1 MKMKNKQNIIAAA
14 LVCVLAFTIAL
25 PVAAQET
32 KPPNMPA
39 RNPWLTDSV
48 FPTSHFNTAQTDAV
62 LHAGP
67 TKGGKLTAEQI
78 KTLPTAFASNP
89 TIKKIGNDTVLIA
102 SGFNRIEKILATGE
116 AFEHISFMPYPGLE
130 DLAKKASP
138 EKIQAV
144 LAEANTARHAKD
156 DAAILALSKRMDE
169 DLGFNFQSMMNGA
182 YNAIDKD
189 GFHYCVYGGVNVLK
203 STDDGKLR
211 EPLRVVKS
219 VKVTDFLP
227 ADVAKGVT
235 RFVGFA
241 MTYDGYIV
249 AAGSGLIV
257 VLDRDLNVKAHL
269 ALPGEFV
276 DNSIAIDEHNGI
288 YVVTSKRMLKLV
300 WKGEKLSQDEK
311 DGAWSA
317 EYNAASDPEKAMA
330 LTGSISRGSGT
341 TPTLMGFGDDH
352 DKLVLISDADE
363 KGANLV
369 AFWRDQI
376 PAGFKQKPGTKSAR
390 IADQTRIDIST
401 LTIEVSAEVLGYGA
415 TMMNG
420 TYPKPAKGNVF
431 GNAMVSGV
439 TRPAPMGLQKFTWNP
454 GKDQFEK
461 AWLLSD
467 IDNTDQLVPVISAK
481 SNMIYAGTKTGGN
494 YEYLGIDWTTGKV
507 KARWGFPDDSRLWNG
522 WGGIV
527 TILED
532 GDLLLGGFFGIK
544 RVNIGDGK

>member
-1 MKMKNKQNIIAAA
+1 MKMTTNFAVA
-14 LVCVLAFTIAL
+14 LTWVGVLAITL
-25 PVAAQET
+25 PLAAQET
-32 KPPNMPA
+32 KLPNMPA

-48 FPTSHFNTAQTDAV
+48 YPTTHHNAAQTDAV

-67 TKGGKLTAEQI
+67 TKGGKLTVGQV
-78 KTLPTAFASNP
+78 KTLPTVFTANP

-102 SGFNRIEKILATGE
+102 SGFNGIEKIVATGE
-116 AFEHISFMPYPGLE
+116 GFEHISFMPYPGLE
-130 DLAKKASP
+130 ELAKMASP

-144 LAEANTARHAKD
+144 LAEANKARRAKD
-156 DAAILALSKRMDE
+156 DAALLALSTRMDT
-169 DLGFNFQSMMNGA
+169 DFGFNSKSMMNGA

-189 GFHYCVYGGVNVLK
+189 GFHYSLYGGVNMLK

-211 EPLRVVKS
+211 EPLRAAKS
-219 VKVTDFLP
+219 VKITDLLP
-227 ADVAKGVT
+227 ADIAKGVS

-241 MTYDGYIV
+241 ITYDGYIV

-257 VLDRDLNVKAHL
+257 VLDRDLNVKAYL

-288 YVVTSKRMLKLV
+288 YVVTSKRLLKLV

-317 EYNAASDPEKAMA
+317 EYNVPSDPEKARA
-330 LTGSISRGSGT
+330 LGAISRGSGT
-341 TPTLMGFGDDH
+341 TPSLMGFGDDS
-352 DKLVLISDADE
+352 DKLVLMVDADE
-363 KGANLV
+363 NGANLV
-369 AFWRDQI
+369 AFWRDAI

-390 IADQTRIDIST
+390 IADQIRVDIT
-401 LTIEVSAEVLGYGA
+401 KLTIEASPEILGYGV
-415 TMMNG
+415 TVING
-420 TYPKPAKGNVF
+420 TYPKPVKADIF
-431 GNAMVSGV
+431 GNLMVSGV

-467 IDNTDQLVPVISAK
+467 IDNTDQMVPTISAK
-481 SNMIYAGTKTGGN
+481 SNMIYAATKTDGN

-507 KARWGFPDDSRLWNG
+507 NARWVFPDDRRLWNACFG
-522 WGGIV
+522 V
-527 TILED
+527 STILED
-532 GDLLLGGFFGIK
+532 GDLLVGGFFGIK